1 MRRERTAEG
10 ETEPEEPPARPSP
23 APPRPAG
30 LAAQTARPAA
40 ASAGASRAGRSAFGA
55 PAVTVRAAWRF
66 FLPLIFM
73 TELNAISKSVIHA
86 FLARLP
92 QATTSLA
99 GFNIAFTAYYA
110 CSSTTE
116 VSYLVTLS
124 WLRDRRSI
132 VPLLRFFCLITAGP
146 VALALAFAFTPAGD
160 WLYGGL
166 FGASPAAV
174 GEAKLATFIFCLS
187 APFLIARAFTF
198 GVLML
203 NRRTML
209 ISWSTLARLASLAGS
224 LAVLPWFV
232 SGAAAGAAALVT
244 CMAVEAIVSGHFAA
258 RYFRALPAV
267 AGPPPRIRELWR
279 FAWPL
284 MLNSSA
290 EMGTVFVISIFLGRL
305 LHPDLALAAFGVVHG
320 LTGLMMSPMR
330 NLLHTAQTLARSA
343 ADRAALGRFAAQV
356 VAVFALIAIGLFD
369 TPLSHVVLGRLMGL
383 SGELEAACA
392 PAMRFAFVMAAA
404 WGFSALLRGFLAGA
418 RRTGSLALTG
428 AGRLVVAA
436 GVGTLAFAAN
446 DLDGALL
453 GLGAWF
459 AGYGA
464 EASYLALRLRARQR
478 PAPSHPSA
486 AGDL

>member
-1 MRRERTAEG
+1 
-10 ETEPEEPPARPSP
+10 
-23 APPRPAG
+23 
-30 LAAQTARPAA
+30 
-40 ASAGASRAGRSAFGA
+40 
-55 PAVTVRAAWRF
+55 
-66 FLPLIFM
+66 M

-110 CSSTTE
+110 GSSTTE
-116 VSYLVTLS
+116 VSYLVTIS

-132 VPLLRFFCLITAGP
+132 VPLLRFFCLIAAGP
-146 VALALAFAFTPAGD
+146 LALALTVAFTGAGD

-166 FGASPAAV
+166 FGASPAV
-174 GEAKLATFIFCLS
+174 VREAKLATFVFSFS
-187 APFLIARAFTF
+187 APFLIVRALTF
-198 GVLML
+198 GVLMI

-209 ISWSTLARLASLAGS
+209 ISWSTLARLASLGGS
-224 LAVLPWFV
+224 LAVLPAFV
-232 SGAAAGAAALVT
+232 SGAVAGAAALVT
-244 CMAVEAIVSGHFAA
+244 CMAVEALVSAAFAA
-258 RYFRALPAV
+258 RYLRALPAV
-267 AGPPPRIRELWR
+267 AGRPPRIRELWR

-305 LHPDLALAAFGVVHG
+305 LDPDLALAAFGVVHG
-320 LTGLMMSPMR
+320 LTSLLMSPMR
-330 NLLHTAQTLARSA
+330 NLLHTAQTLARTI
-343 ADRAALGRFAAQV
+343 ADRTALRRFAVQV
-356 VAVFALIAIGLFD
+356 VGVFSLIALALFD
-369 TPLSHVVLGRLMGL
+369 TPASPFVLGWLMGL
-383 SGELEAACA
+383 SPEVEAACA
-392 PAMRFAFVMAAA
+392 PAMRFAFLMAAA

-436 GVGTLAFAAN
+436 LVASLALAAS

-453 GLGAWF
+453 GLAAWF

-464 EASYLALRLRARQR
+464 EAAYLAFRLRAPPWAATSR
-478 PAPSHPSA
+478 PRP
-486 AGDL
+486 GR

>member
-1 MRRERTAEG
+1 MPGERTPEG
-10 ETEPEEPPARPSP
+10 DPQPEDAAEPPSRLRPASAAPPPPRTPSTASPRPSRP
-23 APPRPAG
+23 GRPSAAP
-30 LAAQTARPAA
+30 
-40 ASAGASRAGRSAFGA
+40 
-55 PAVTVRAAWRF
+55 VTVGAAWRF

-99 GFNIAFTAYYA
+99 GFNVAFTAYYS
-110 CSSTTE
+110 CSSATE
-116 VSYLVTLS
+116 VSYLVTIS

-132 VPLLRFFCLITAGP
+132 LPLLRFFCLITAAP
-146 VALALAFAFTPAGD
+146 LALALTVAFTPAGD

-166 FGASPAAV
+166 FGASPAVVA
-174 GEAKLATFIFCLS
+174 EAKLATFVFSLS

-198 GVLML
+198 GVLMI

-209 ISWSTLARLASLAGS
+209 ISWSTLARLASLGGS
-224 LAVLPWFV
+224 LVLLPRFV

-244 CMAVEAIVSGHFAA
+244 CMAVEALVSGCFAA
-258 RYFRALPAV
+258 RYFRALPSRT
-267 AGPPPRIRELWR
+267 GPPPRIRELWR

-305 LHPDLALAAFGVVHG
+305 LDPDLALAAFGVVHG

-330 NLLHTAQTLARSA
+330 NLLHTAQTLARTA
-343 ADRAALGRFAAQV
+343 ADRTALRRFAVQV
-356 VAVFALIAIGLFD
+356 IAVFALISIGLFD
-369 TPLSHVVLGRLMGL
+369 TPVSHVVLGRLMGL
-383 SGELEAACA
+383 SAELEAACA

-428 AGRLVVAA
+428 AGRLAVAA
-436 GVGTLAFAAN
+436 LVGTVALAAS

-453 GLGAWF
+453 GLAAWF

-464 EASYLALRLRARQR
+464 EAAYLALRLRTR
-478 PAPSHPSA
+478 PAA
-486 AGDL
+486 TARGC

>member
-1 MRRERTAEG
+1 MS
-10 ETEPEEPPARPSP
+10 PSP
-23 APPRPAG
+23 TRASGSAWG
-30 LAAQTARPAA
+30 PAA
-40 ASAGASRAGRSAFGA
+40 A
-55 PAVTVRAAWRF
+55 VTIRAAWRF

-99 GFNIAFTAYYA
+99 GFNVAFTAYFA
-110 CSSTTE
+110 CSSATE
-116 VSYLVTLS
+116 VSYLVTIS
-124 WLRDRRSI
+124 WLRDRRCI
-132 VPLLRFFCLITAGP
+132 FPLLRFFCLITAGP
-146 VALALAFAFTPAGD
+146 LALALAVAFTVAGD

-174 GEAKLATFIFCLS
+174 QEAKLATFVFSLS
-187 APFLIARAFTF
+187 APFLIARALTF
-198 GVLML
+198 GVLMI

-209 ISWSTLARLASLAGS
+209 ISWSTLARLASLGGS
-224 LAVLPWFV
+224 LVVLPRFV

-244 CMAVEAIVSGHFAA
+244 CMAVEAIVSWLFAA

-267 AGPPPRIRELWR
+267 AGPAPRIRELWR

-305 LHPDLALAAFGVVHG
+305 LDPDLALAAFGVVHG

-330 NLLHTAQTLARSA
+330 NLLHTAQTLARTA
-343 ADRAALGRFAAQV
+343 ADRAALGRFAVQV
-356 VAVFALIAIGLFD
+356 VVAFALIAVGLFD
-369 TPLSHVVLGRLMGL
+369 TPVSHVVLERLMGL
-383 SGELEAACA
+383 SPELEAACA

-428 AGRLVVAA
+428 AGRLAVAA
-436 GVGTLAFAAN
+436 LVGVFALAAN
-446 DLDGALL
+446 DLDGAVL
-453 GLGAWF
+453 GLTAWF
-459 AGYGA
+459 AGYAA
-464 EASYLALRLRARQR
+464 EAAYLAFRLRTR
-478 PAPSHPSA
+478 PRHSTP
-486 AGDL
+486 

>member
-1 MRRERTAEG
+1 MG
-10 ETEPEEPPARPSP
+10 P
-23 APPRPAG
+23 
-30 LAAQTARPAA
+30 
-40 ASAGASRAGRSAFGA
+40 GA
-55 PAVTVRAAWRF
+55 AVTIRAAWRF

-99 GFNIAFTAYYA
+99 GFNVAFTAYFA
-110 CSSTTE
+110 CSSATE
-116 VSYLVTLS
+116 VSYLVTIS
-124 WLRDRRSI
+124 WLRDRRCI
-132 VPLLRFFCLITAGP
+132 FPLLRFFCLITAGP
-146 VALALAFAFTPAGD
+146 LALALVVAFTVAGD

-174 GEAKLATFIFCLS
+174 REAKLATFVFSLS
-187 APFLIARAFTF
+187 APFLIARALTF
-198 GVLML
+198 GVLMI

-209 ISWSTLARLASLAGS
+209 ISWSTLARLASLGGS
-224 LAVLPWFV
+224 LVVLPRFV

-244 CMAVEAIVSGHFAA
+244 CMAVEAIVSWLFAA

-267 AGPPPRIRELWR
+267 AGPAPRIRELWR

-305 LHPDLALAAFGVVHG
+305 LDPDLALAAFGVVHG

-330 NLLHTAQTLARSA
+330 NLLHTAQTLARTA
-343 ADRAALGRFAAQV
+343 ADRAALRRFAVQV
-356 VAVFALIAIGLFD
+356 VVVFALIAVGLFD
-369 TPLSHVVLGRLMGL
+369 TPVSHVVLGRLMGL
-383 SGELEAACA
+383 SPELEAACA

-428 AGRLVVAA
+428 AGRLAVAA
-436 GVGTLAFAAN
+436 LVGVFALAAN
-446 DLDGALL
+446 DLDGAVL
-453 GLGAWF
+453 GLTAWF
-459 AGYGA
+459 AGYAA
-464 EASYLALRLRARQR
+464 EAAYLAFRLRTR
-478 PAPSHPSA
+478 PRPTSP
-486 AGDL
+486 

>member
-1 MRRERTAEG
+1 MRGSEAG
-10 ETEPEEPPARPSP
+10 SEPCSDRGPEPSRGAARAGKPS
-23 APPRPAG
+23 
-30 LAAQTARPAA
+30 AA
-40 ASAGASRAGRSAFGA
+40 ATGVA
-55 PAVTVRAAWRF
+55 PVTVRAAWRF
-66 FLPLIFM
+66 FAPLIFM

-92 QATTSLA
+92 DATTSLA

-110 CSSTTE
+110 CGSATE
-116 VSYLVTLS
+116 VSYLVTIS

-132 VPLLRFFCLITAGP
+132 LPLLRFFCLITAGP
-146 VALALAFAFTPAGD
+146 VALALVVAFTAAGD
-160 WLYGGL
+160 WLYGSL

-174 GEAKLATFIFCLS
+174 REAKLATFVFSLS

-198 GVLML
+198 GVLMI

-209 ISWSTLARLASLAGS
+209 ISWSTLARLASLGGS
-224 LAVLPWFV
+224 LVLLPRFV
-232 SGAAAGAAALVT
+232 SGATAGAAALVT
-244 CMAVEAIVSGHFAA
+244 CMAVETVVSGLFAA
-258 RYFRALPAV
+258 RYFRALPVV
-267 AGPPPRIRELWR
+267 AGPAPRIRELWR

-305 LHPDLALAAFGVVHG
+305 LDPDLALAAFGVVHG

-330 NLLHTAQTLARSA
+330 NLLHTAQTLARTA
-343 ADRAALGRFAAQV
+343 ADRAALRRFAVQV
-356 VAVFALIAIGLFD
+356 VVVFALIAVGLFD
-369 TPLSHVVLGRLMGL
+369 TPVSHVVLGRLMGL
-383 SGELEAACA
+383 SPELEAACA
-392 PAMRFAFVMAAA
+392 PAMRFAFTMAAA

-436 GVGTLAFAAN
+436 LVGSLAFAAA

-453 GLGAWF
+453 GLAAWF

-464 EASYLALRLRARQR
+464 EAAYLALRLHAR
-478 PAPSHPSA
+478 PAA
-486 AGDL
+486 QVRVG

>member
-1 MRRERTAEG
+1 MTHDTPSRKASIARGPKAGSDPAEGSGPGAEGSGPGADPVRAATARTATRG
-10 ETEPEEPPARPSP
+10 PSTPASGA
-23 APPRPAG
+23 AP
-30 LAAQTARPAA
+30 
-40 ASAGASRAGRSAFGA
+40 
-55 PAVTVRAAWRF
+55 VTVRAAWRF
-66 FLPLIFM
+66 FAPLIFM

-92 QATTSLA
+92 DATTSLA
-99 GFNIAFTAYYA
+99 GFNVAFTAYYA
-110 CSSTTE
+110 CGSATE
-116 VSYLVTLS
+116 VSYLVAIS

-132 VPLLRFFCLITAGP
+132 LPLLRFFCLITAAP
-146 VALALAFAFTPAGD
+146 IALALAVAFTAAGD

-174 GEAKLATFIFCLS
+174 REAKLATFVFSLS
-187 APFLIARAFTF
+187 APLLIARAFTF
-198 GVLML
+198 GVLMI

-209 ISWSTLARLASLAGS
+209 ISWSTLARLASLGGS
-224 LAVLPWFV
+224 LALLPHFA

-244 CMAVEAIVSGHFAA
+244 CMAVEAAVSGLFAA

-267 AGPPPRIRELWR
+267 AGPAPRIRDLWR

-305 LHPDLALAAFGVVHG
+305 LDPDLALAAFGVVHG
-320 LTGLMMSPMR
+320 LTSLMMSPMR
-330 NLLHTAQTLARSA
+330 NLLHTAQTLARTA
-343 ADRAALGRFAAQV
+343 ADRATLRRFSVQV
-356 VAVFALIAIGLFD
+356 VVVFALVAIGIFD
-369 TPLSHVVLGRLMGL
+369 TPVSHVVLARLMGL
-383 SGELEAACA
+383 SPELEAACT

-428 AGRLVVAA
+428 AGRLGVAA
-436 GVGTLAFAAN
+436 LVGSLALAAA

-453 GLGAWF
+453 GIAAWF
-459 AGYGA
+459 AGYAA
-464 EASYLALRLRARQR
+464 EAVYLAVRLRPR
-478 PAPSHPSA
+478 A
-486 AGDL
+486 AGFE

>member
-1 MRRERTAEG
+1 M
-10 ETEPEEPPARPSP
+10 
-23 APPRPAG
+23 AP
-30 LAAQTARPAA
+30 
-40 ASAGASRAGRSAFGA
+40 
-55 PAVTVRAAWRF
+55 VTVRAAWRF

-99 GFNIAFTAYYA
+99 GFNVAFTAYYA

-132 VPLLRFFCLITAGP
+132 LPLLRFFCLITCGP
-146 VALALAFAFTPAGD
+146 LALALTVAFTPVGD

-174 GEAKLATFIFCLS
+174 HEAKLATFVFSLS

-198 GVLML
+198 GVLMI

-209 ISWSTLARLASLAGS
+209 ISWSTLARLASLGGS
-224 LAVLPWFV
+224 LVVLPWFV
-232 SGAAAGAAALVT
+232 SGAAAGAAALVI
-244 CMAVEAIVSGHFAA
+244 CMAVEAMVSGLFAT
-258 RYFRALPAV
+258 RYFRALPAA

-320 LTGLMMSPMR
+320 LAGLMMSPMR

-343 ADRAALGRFAAQV
+343 ADRAALRRFAVQV

-369 TPLSHVVLGRLMGL
+369 TPMSHVVLGRLMGL
-383 SGELEAACA
+383 SPELEAACA

-436 GVGTLAFAAN
+436 LVGSLAFAAN

-464 EASYLALRLRARQR
+464 EAAYLARMSRRSPSRGRRDAAAVRD
-478 PAPSHPSA
+478 PAPSRPRS
-486 AGDL
+486 GSRKSGPR

>member
-1 MRRERTAEG
+1 
-10 ETEPEEPPARPSP
+10 
-23 APPRPAG
+23 
-30 LAAQTARPAA
+30 
-40 ASAGASRAGRSAFGA
+40 
-55 PAVTVRAAWRF
+55 
-66 FLPLIFM
+66 M

-92 QATTSLA
+92 HATTSLA
-99 GFNIAFTAYYA
+99 GFNVAFTAYYA
-110 CSSTTE
+110 CSSATE

-124 WLRDRRSI
+124 WLRSRRCI

-146 VALALAFAFTPAGD
+146 LVLAWTAAFTAAGD

-174 GEAKLATFIFCLS
+174 REAKLATFVFSLS
-187 APFLIARAFTF
+187 APFLIVRALTF

-209 ISWSTLARLASLAGS
+209 ISWSTLARLASLGGS
-224 LAVLPWFV
+224 LVLLPRFV

-244 CMAVEAIVSGHFAA
+244 CMAVEALVSAGFAA
-258 RYFRALPAV
+258 RYFRALPAA
-267 AGPPPRIRELWR
+267 AGPPPRIGELWR

-305 LHPDLALAAFGVVHG
+305 VDPDLALAAFGVVHG
-320 LTGLMMSPMR
+320 LTGLLMSPLR
-330 NLLHTAQTLARSA
+330 NLLHTAQTLVRSA
-343 ADRAALGRFAAQV
+343 ADRAAMIRFAVQV
-356 VAVFALIAIGLFD
+356 VAAFLLIAVGLFD
-369 TPLSHVVLGRLMGL
+369 TSLSRVVLGRLMGL
-383 SGELEAACA
+383 SPELEAACA

-418 RRTGSLALTG
+418 RRTTSLAFTG

-436 GVGTLAFAAN
+436 GVGAFAFAAR

-453 GLGAWF
+453 GLAAWF

-464 EASYLALRLRARQR
+464 EAAYLALRLRRRTPDPEQPVRAGNLAGR
-478 PAPSHPSA
+478 ASTKPSA
-486 AGDL
+486 GSGSGSDSTRAGA

>member
-1 MRRERTAEG
+1 MHRERDPESDP
-10 ETEPEEPPARPSP
+10 EPDGTSGRPPAE
-23 APPRPAG
+23 ARPAG
-30 LAAQTARPAA
+30 TSPG
-40 ASAGASRAGRSAFGA
+40 SAGTAGSSPPASPREPSASD
-55 PAVTVRAAWRF
+55 PPTVTVRGAWRF

-86 FLARLP
+86 FLARLAH
-92 QATTSLA
+92 ATTSLA
-99 GFNIAFTAYYA
+99 GFNVAFTAYYA

-116 VSYLVTLS
+116 VSYLVTIS

-132 VPLLRFFCLITAGP
+132 VPLLRFFFLITAGP
-146 VALALAFAFTPAGD
+146 VALALAVAFTAAGD

-166 FGASPAAV
+166 FGASPASV
-174 GEAKLATFIFCLS
+174 REAKIATFVFSLS

-198 GVLML
+198 GVLMI

-209 ISWSTLARLASLAGS
+209 ISWSTLARLASLGAS
-224 LAVLPWFV
+224 LVILPRFV

-244 CMAVEAIVSGHFAA
+244 CMAVEAIVSGLFAA
-258 RYFRALPAV
+258 RYLRALPAV
-267 AGPPPRIRELWR
+267 AGPVPRIPELWR

-305 LHPDLALAAFGVVHG
+305 VDPDLSLAAFGVVHG

-343 ADRAALGRFAAQV
+343 ADRAALRRFSVQV
-356 VAVFALIAIGLFD
+356 VAVFALVAVALFD
-369 TPLSHVVLGRLMGL
+369 TPLSHLVLGRLMGL
-383 SGELEAACA
+383 PAELEAACA

-418 RRTGSLALTG
+418 RRTRSLALTG
-428 AGRLVVAA
+428 VGRLAVA
-436 GVGTLAFAAN
+436 GLVGALAFLAD

-453 GLGAWF
+453 GLAAWF
-459 AGYGA
+459 AGYAA
-464 EASYLALRLRARQR
+464 EAAFLALHLRSR
-478 PAPSHPSA
+478 PALPA
-486 AGDL
+486 RGR

>member
-1 MRRERTAEG
+1 MPRERAPEG
-10 ETEPEEPPARPSP
+10 EPEPEEAPEPPSTLRPAGAAPPARKPSATSP
-23 APPRPAG
+23 RTSWPGRPRVGPSAAP
-30 LAAQTARPAA
+30 
-40 ASAGASRAGRSAFGA
+40 
-55 PAVTVRAAWRF
+55 VTVGAAWRF

-99 GFNIAFTAYYA
+99 GFNVAFTAYYSW
-110 CSSTTE
+110 SSATE
-116 VSYLVTLS
+116 VSYLVTIS
-124 WLRDRRSI
+124 WLRDRGSI
-132 VPLLRFFCLITAGP
+132 IPLLRFFCLITSGP
-146 VALALAFAFTPAGD
+146 LALALAVAFTPAGD

-166 FGASPAAV
+166 FGASPTV
-174 GEAKLATFIFCLS
+174 VSDAKLATFVFSLS
-187 APFLIARAFTF
+187 VPFLIARAFTF
-198 GVLML
+198 GVLMI

-209 ISWSTLARLASLAGS
+209 ISWSTLARLASLGGS
-224 LAVLPWFV
+224 LVVLPRFV

-244 CMAVEAIVSGHFAA
+244 CMAVEALVSGFFAA
-258 RYFRALPAV
+258 RYFRALPSR

-305 LHPDLALAAFGVVHG
+305 LDPDLALAAFGVVHG
-320 LTGLMMSPMR
+320 LTGLMMSPIR
-330 NLLHTAQTLARSA
+330 NLLHTAQTLARTA
-343 ADRAALGRFAAQV
+343 ADRAALRRFAVQV
-356 VAVFALIAIGLFD
+356 VTVFALIAIGLFD
-369 TPLSHVVLGRLMGL
+369 TPVSHFVLERLMGL
-383 SGELEAACA
+383 SAELEAACA

-428 AGRLVVAA
+428 AGRLAVAA
-436 GVGTLAFAAN
+436 LVGAAAFAAS
-446 DLDGALL
+446 DLDGAQL
-453 GLGAWF
+453 GLAAWF

-464 EASYLALRLRARQR
+464 EAAYLALRLRTR
-478 PAPSHPSA
+478 PAA
-486 AGDL
+486 AAHGR

>member
-1 MRRERTAEG
+1 MG
-10 ETEPEEPPARPSP
+10 P
-23 APPRPAG
+23 
-30 LAAQTARPAA
+30 
-40 ASAGASRAGRSAFGA
+40 GA
-55 PAVTVRAAWRF
+55 AVTIRAAWRF

-99 GFNIAFTAYYA
+99 GFNVAFTAYFA
-110 CSSTTE
+110 CSSATE
-116 VSYLVTLS
+116 VSYLVTIS
-124 WLRDRRSI
+124 WLRDRRCI
-132 VPLLRFFCLITAGP
+132 FPLLRFFCLITAGP
-146 VALALAFAFTPAGD
+146 LALALVVAFTVAGD

-174 GEAKLATFIFCLS
+174 REAKLATFVFSLS
-187 APFLIARAFTF
+187 APFLIARALTF
-198 GVLML
+198 GVLMI

-209 ISWSTLARLASLAGS
+209 ISWSTLARLASLGGS
-224 LAVLPWFV
+224 LVVLPRFV

-244 CMAVEAIVSGHFAA
+244 CMAVEAIVSWLFAA

-267 AGPPPRIRELWR
+267 AGPAPRIRELWR

-305 LHPDLALAAFGVVHG
+305 LDPDLALAAFGVVHG

-330 NLLHTAQTLARSA
+330 NLLHTAQTLARTA
-343 ADRAALGRFAAQV
+343 ADRAALRRFAVQV
-356 VAVFALIAIGLFD
+356 VVVFALIAVGLFD
-369 TPLSHVVLGRLMGL
+369 TPVSHVVLGRLMGL
-383 SGELEAACA
+383 SPELEAACA

-428 AGRLVVAA
+428 VGRLAVAA
-436 GVGTLAFAAN
+436 LVGVFALAAN
-446 DLDGALL
+446 DLDGAVL
-453 GLGAWF
+453 GLTAWF
-459 AGYGA
+459 AGYAA
-464 EASYLALRLRARQR
+464 EAAYLTFRLRTR
-478 PAPSHPSA
+478 PRHSSP
-486 AGDL
+486 

>member
-1 MRRERTAEG
+1 M
-10 ETEPEEPPARPSP
+10 
-23 APPRPAG
+23 API
-30 LAAQTARPAA
+30 
-40 ASAGASRAGRSAFGA
+40 S
-55 PAVTVRAAWRF
+55 VRAAWRF

-132 VPLLRFFCLITAGP
+132 VPLLRFFCLITSGP
-146 VALALAFAFTPAGD
+146 LALALAIAFTPAGD

-166 FGASPAAV
+166 FGASSAAV
-174 GEAKLATFIFCLS
+174 REAKLATFVFSLS

-209 ISWSTLARLASLAGS
+209 ISWSTFARLASLGGS
-224 LAVLPWFV
+224 LVVLPWFV
-232 SGAAAGAAALVT
+232 AGAAAGAAALVI
-244 CMAVEAIVSGHFAA
+244 CMAVEAMVSGCFAA
-258 RYFRALPAV
+258 RYFRALPAN
-267 AGPPPRIRELWR
+267 AEPPPRIRELWR

-305 LHPDLALAAFGVVHG
+305 LDPDLALAAFGVVHG

-330 NLLHTAQTLARSA
+330 NLLHTAQTLARTA
-343 ADRAALGRFAAQV
+343 ADRAALRRFAVQV

-369 TPLSHVVLGRLMGL
+369 TPASHVVLGRLMGL
-383 SGELEAACA
+383 SAELEAACA

-436 GVGTLAFAAN
+436 LVGALALAAS

-453 GLGAWF
+453 GLAAWF

-464 EASYLALRLRARQR
+464 EAAFLALRLRAR
-478 PAPSHPSA
+478 PNPTAP
-486 AGDL
+486 GG

>member
-1 MRRERTAEG
+1 MPGERPPG
-10 ETEPEEPPARPSP
+10 DDPEPEEATEPPSTL
-23 APPRPAG
+23 RPAG
-30 LAAQTARPAA
+30 AAPPPPRKPSA
-40 ASAGASRAGRSAFGA
+40 ASPRASAPGRPSAA
-55 PAVTVRAAWRF
+55 PVTVGAAWRF

-99 GFNIAFTAYYA
+99 GFNVAFTAYYS
-110 CSSTTE
+110 CSSATE
-116 VSYLVTLS
+116 VSYLVTIS
-124 WLRDRRSI
+124 WLRDRGSI
-132 VPLLRFFCLITAGP
+132 VPLLRFFCLITSGP
-146 VALALAFAFTPAGD
+146 LALALTVAFTPAGD

-166 FGASPAAV
+166 FGASPTV
-174 GEAKLATFIFCLS
+174 VSEAKLATFVFSLS

-198 GVLML
+198 GVLMI

-209 ISWSTLARLASLAGS
+209 ISWSTLARLASLGGS
-224 LAVLPWFV
+224 LVLLPRFV

-244 CMAVEAIVSGHFAA
+244 CMAVEALVSGFFAA
-258 RYFRALPAV
+258 RYFRALPSRT
-267 AGPPPRIRELWR
+267 GPPPRIRELWR

-305 LHPDLALAAFGVVHG
+305 LDPDLALAAFGVVHG
-320 LTGLMMSPMR
+320 LTGLMMSPIR
-330 NLLHTAQTLARSA
+330 NLLHTAQTLARTA
-343 ADRAALGRFAAQV
+343 ADRAALRRFAVQV
-356 VAVFALIAIGLFD
+356 ILVFALIAIGLFD
-369 TPLSHVVLGRLMGL
+369 TTVSHFVLGRLMGL
-383 SGELEAACA
+383 SAELEAACA

-428 AGRLVVAA
+428 AGRLVVA
-436 GVGTLAFAAN
+436 GLVGTVAFAAS

-453 GLGAWF
+453 GLAAWF

-464 EASYLALRLRARQR
+464 EAAYLAFRLRAR
-478 PAPSHPSA
+478 PAPTA
-486 AGDL
+486 RGR

>member
-1 MRRERTAEG
+1 MRIRAG
-10 ETEPEEPPARPSP
+10 PARGPS
-23 APPRPAG
+23 
-30 LAAQTARPAA
+30 
-40 ASAGASRAGRSAFGA
+40 GA
-55 PAVTVRAAWRF
+55 AVTVRAAWRF

-92 QATTSLA
+92 HATTSLA

-110 CSSTTE
+110 GSSATE
-116 VSYLVTLS
+116 VSYLVTIS

-132 VPLLRFFCLITAGP
+132 LPLLRFFCLITAGP
-146 VALALAFAFTPAGD
+146 VALALTVAFTAAGD

-174 GEAKLATFIFCLS
+174 REAKLATFVFSLS
-187 APFLIARAFTF
+187 APFLIARALTF
-198 GVLML
+198 GVLMI

-209 ISWSTLARLASLAGS
+209 ISWSTLARLASLGGS
-224 LAVLPWFV
+224 LVIAPRFL

-244 CMAVEAIVSGHFAA
+244 CMAVEAIVSGLLAA
-258 RYFRALPAV
+258 RYFRALPAA
-267 AGPPPRIRELWR
+267 AGPPPRIRELWG

-284 MLNSSA
+284 MLNSAA

-305 LHPDLALAAFGVVHG
+305 LDPDLALAAFGVVHG
-320 LTGLMMSPMR
+320 LTSLMMSPLR
-330 NLLHTAQTLARSA
+330 NLLHTAQTLARTA
-343 ADRAALGRFAAQV
+343 ADRAALRRFSVQV
-356 VAVFALIAIGLFD
+356 VVVFALIALGLFT
-369 TPLSHVVLGRLMGL
+369 TPVSHIVLGWLMGL
-383 SGELEAACA
+383 PAELEAACA

-436 GVGTLAFAAN
+436 GVGALAFAAA
-446 DLDGALL
+446 DLDGAAL
-453 GLGAWF
+453 GLAAWF

-464 EASYLALRLRARQR
+464 EAAYLALRLRAR
-478 PAPSHPSA
+478 PSA
-486 AGDL
+486 PTAHTTG

>member
-1 MRRERTAEG
+1 MGRDRGRPAE
-10 ETEPEEPPARPSP
+10 PDPAREEAPASAASPLPSRSSP
-23 APPRPAG
+23 EPSRPPPRPVPGPQRAAPGAAG
-30 LAAQTARPAA
+30 
-40 ASAGASRAGRSAFGA
+40 
-55 PAVTVRAAWRF
+55 VTVRAAWRF

-92 QATTSLA
+92 HATTSLA
-99 GFNIAFTAYYA
+99 GFSVAFTAYYA
-110 CSSTTE
+110 FSSATE
-116 VSYLVTLS
+116 VSYLVSIS

-146 VALALAFAFTPAGD
+146 VTLALAVAFTGAGD

-174 GEAKLATFIFCLS
+174 REAKLATFVFSLS

-198 GVLML
+198 GVLMI

-224 LAVLPWFV
+224 LVILPRFL

-244 CMAVEAIVSGHFAA
+244 CMAVEAIVSGLFAA
-258 RYFRALPAV
+258 RYFRALPA
-267 AGPPPRIRELWR
+267 ATGPPPRIRELWR

-305 LHPDLALAAFGVVHG
+305 LDPDLALAAFGVVHG
-320 LTGLMMSPMR
+320 LTGLMVSPLR
-330 NLLHTAQTLARSA
+330 NLLHTAQTLARTA
-343 ADRAALGRFAAQV
+343 ADRAALRRFSVQV
-356 VAVFALIAIGLFD
+356 VVAFALIAVGLFD
-369 TPLSHVVLGRLMGL
+369 TPLSQVVLGRLMGL
-383 SGELEAACA
+383 SAELETACA

-404 WGFSALLRGFLAGA
+404 WGFSALLRGFLAGV

-436 GVGTLAFAAN
+436 LVGALAFAAN

-453 GLGAWF
+453 GLTAWF

-464 EASYLALRLRARQR
+464 EAAYLALRLRAR
-478 PAPSHPSA
+478 PALSA
-486 AGDL
+486 RAG